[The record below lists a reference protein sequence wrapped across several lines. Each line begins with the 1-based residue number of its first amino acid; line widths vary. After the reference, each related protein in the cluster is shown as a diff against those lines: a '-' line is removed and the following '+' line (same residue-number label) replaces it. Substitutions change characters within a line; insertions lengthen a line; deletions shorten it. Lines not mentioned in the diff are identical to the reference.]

1 MNYEQFMEC
10 VRTRVEE
17 VLGGEARVTVYSVV
31 KNNSVKLD
39 GLTIMERENEVMRR
53 TRSCWN
59 RCRVS
64 AFWIWR

>member
-39 GLTIMERENEVMRR
+39 A
-53 TRSCWN
+53 
-59 RCRVS
+59 VS
-64 AFWIWR
+64 YTHLDVYKRQV